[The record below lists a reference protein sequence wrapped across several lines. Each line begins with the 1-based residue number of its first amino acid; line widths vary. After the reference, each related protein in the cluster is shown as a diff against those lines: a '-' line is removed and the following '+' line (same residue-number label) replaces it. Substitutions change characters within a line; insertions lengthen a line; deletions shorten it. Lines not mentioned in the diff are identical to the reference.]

1 MKMNKRTLA
10 LVFTALCIAIGYI
23 GGSLIIIPLGFVRA
37 APFQHFMNI
46 IVSFL
51 LGPWYSLAQA
61 FGVSVL
67 RNITGTGSL
76 LAFPGSMIGA
86 FLSGYLYRKG
96 KKFYLLGAGE
106 LVGTG
111 VLGALASYPVARLFL
126 DAEAALFGF
135 VPVFFI
141 SALIGTIAGVI
152 LAYQMKK
159 SSAFSRLLS
168 LQDIENEQ

>member
-1 MKMNKRTLA
+1 MKTKALA
-10 LVFTALCIAIGYI
+10 FTALCIAIGYI
-23 GGSLIIIPLGFVRA
+23 GGSLIVIPLGFVRA

-96 KKFYLLGAGE
+96 HKFYLLAVGE
-106 LVGTG
+106 IVGSG
-111 VLGALASYPVARLFL
+111 ILGALASYPVARLFL
-126 DAEAALFGF
+126 SSEAALFGF

-141 SALIGTIAGVI
+141 SALIGTIGGVL
-152 LAYQMKK
+152 LAYQMRKHT
-159 SSAFSRLLS
+159 AFSKFM
-168 LQDIENEQ
+168 QVKAEK

>member
-1 MKMNKRTLA
+1 MKTKK

-37 APFQHFMNI
+37 APLQHFMNI
-46 IVSFL
+46 IVSFI

-96 KKFYLLGAGE
+96 KKFYLLAVGE
-106 LVGTG
+106 IIGTG
-111 VLGALASYPVARLFL
+111 ILGALASYPVARLFL
-126 DAEAALFGF
+126 DQETALFAF
-135 VPVFFI
+135 VPVFSI
-141 SALIGTIAGVI
+141 SALIGAVI
-152 LAYQMKK
+152 GIVLIYQMKK
-159 SSAFSRLLS
+159 NPQFMRRVSSFTDDR
-168 LQDIENEQ
+168 